1 MFTSLDNELCRGIA
15 FEIVSSNS
23 QAYQEARKR
32 DLKEIKQILK
42 DNPDVEMHYYNGW
55 TKIGDKT
62 FNGITEEF
70 LKKFANKYCM
80 FANKMI

>member
-23 QAYQEARKR
+23 QAYQKARKR

-42 DNPDVEMHYYNGW
+42 DNPDVEIHYYNGW

-62 FNGITEEF
+62 FNGITEEL